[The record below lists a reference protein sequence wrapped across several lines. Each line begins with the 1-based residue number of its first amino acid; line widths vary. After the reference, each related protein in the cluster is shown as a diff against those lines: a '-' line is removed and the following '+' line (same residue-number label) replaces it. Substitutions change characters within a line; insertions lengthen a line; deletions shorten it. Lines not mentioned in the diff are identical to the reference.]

1 MKHREI
7 SNKNSNISHI
17 LWPMYPVYTLC
28 LHIRGI
34 YSAEKKERGII
45 ILLILENTLT
55 FCDMTVSS
63 VSNFTK
69 LNLWQYCHERN
80 EPYIILFTK
89 YEE

>member
-69 LNLWQYCHERN
+69 LDLWQYCLERTGN
-80 EPYIILFTK
+80 Q
-89 YEE
+89 